1 MQKEALVSII
11 TPVFN
16 GVTYIET
23 CIQSVLKQTYP
34 MIEHIIVDAGSTDG
48 TSDIIRAYRDQYPAR
63 IRFISEPDNGPGDGW
78 NKGLKM
84 ANGDIFG
91 CLGYDDLYLPDTI
104 ETVID
109 FFNSNPDAHFLHGDC
124 DIINAAGEIIKK
136 HKTEPFDYL
145 DFANTAR
152 HISTVSAF
160 YKREVMVT
168 IGWLDSSGD
177 DFDVMLRITKNYT
190 VHRIE
195 KTLSKLRV
203 HESYFNP
210 KDFKKRSNAYHQT
223 YLVSR
228 KYGGQVFS
236 PLAMRYYI
244 SVLIRMLHLDFAM
257 PLIRTIVNKRLQEP
271 R

>member
-1 MQKEALVSII
+1 MQRGALVSIV

-16 GVTYIET
+16 GVKYIET
-23 CIQSVLKQTYP
+23 CIKSVLNQTYP
-34 MIEHIIVDAGSTDG
+34 TVEHVIVDAGSTDG
-48 TSDIIRAYRDQYPAR
+48 TLDILKSYRDKYPAR
-63 IRFISEPDNGPGDGW
+63 VRFISEPDNGPGDGW

-109 FFNSNPDAHFLHGDC
+109 FFYSNPDAHFVHGDC
-124 DIINAAGEIIKK
+124 DIINAAGEIIKE
-136 HKTEPFDYL
+136 HKTETFDYMA
-145 DFANTAR
+145 FANTAR
-152 HISTVSAF
+152 HISTISAF
-160 YKREVMVT
+160 YKREVMEK

-177 DFDVMLRITKNYT
+177 DFDVMLRIARKYT
-190 VHRIE
+190 IHRVE

-203 HESYFNP
+203 HESYFNSQ
-210 KDFKKRSNAYHQT
+210 DFKKRSNAYHQT

-236 PLAMRYYI
+236 PLAMRYYA
-244 SVLIRMLHLDFAM
+244 SVIIRMLHLDFAM
-257 PLIRTIVNKRLQEP
+257 PLIRMITYKLLQKP